1 MHTHSGSRSLSLL
14 AITSNSAGATIPSQS
29 HVYAERRLAIICR
42 HLPSIPSLTLSF
54 TFHPPHSCCRRPG
67 ADNRPAQ
74 GAAGKKAKWK
84 QQSDQL
90 RSAMAASRMLKE
102 AAARGED
109 IRNVALPPTAEEDDD
124 RCVLGCVL
132 VQVTNRVLSPRKSFG
147 CVNIARDWLG
157 CACWDQRKKELRPWC
172 QSLEGMTG
180 RGRVSPCVL
189 TFDLGSFDVACC
201 CSSLQGALPLL
212 RPQVRPAHGRPPH
225 PTLQEHQGQA
235 KHAQGRRG
243 RAGAAQALKKWV
255 MRSGM

>member
-1 MHTHSGSRSLSLL
+1 
-14 AITSNSAGATIPSQS
+14 
-29 HVYAERRLAIICR
+29 
-42 HLPSIPSLTLSF
+42 
-54 TFHPPHSCCRRPG
+54 
-67 ADNRPAQ
+67 
-74 GAAGKKAKWK
+74 
-84 QQSDQL
+84 
-90 RSAMAASRMLKE
+90 MAASRMLKE

-147 CVNIARDWLG
+147 CVNVARHWLG

-172 QSLEGMTG
+172 QSLEGMMG
-180 RGRVSPCVL
+180 GGRVSPCVL

-212 RPQVRPAHGRPPH
+212 RPQVRPAHSRPPH

-243 RAGAAQALKKWV
+243 RAGAAQALRKWV
-255 MRSGM
+255 MRSGMLSSTVAKQDVHQSVLQGTVAWPLCSAVGAVGNVRTCNSEAVGTKGMPLRRSTRGQSTSRFRHPQQKQ